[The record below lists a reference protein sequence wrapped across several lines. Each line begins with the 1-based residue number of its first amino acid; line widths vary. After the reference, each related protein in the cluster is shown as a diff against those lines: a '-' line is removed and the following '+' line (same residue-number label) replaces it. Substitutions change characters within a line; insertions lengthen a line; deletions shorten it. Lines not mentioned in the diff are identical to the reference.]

1 MPRNAANP
9 IKILIVDDSPLMRQI
24 LTEMLS
30 KEDDMRVV
38 GSAADPLL
46 AREMIKQLNPDVMT
60 LDIEMPRMDG
70 LAFLE
75 KVMTLR
81 PMPVVMVSTL
91 TEAGAEAT
99 LQALEIG
106 AVDFFAKPKSVL
118 RDGMERNREE
128 LVAKVRAAAGARLR
142 PASVRSAT
150 VAHAGGGYSP
160 GRKIVAIGSSTGG
173 VEALRDV
180 IVSLPADFPPVLI
193 AQHMPPKFTASFA
206 IRLDGLSKVTV
217 HEAADNAPILP
228 GHVYI
233 APGEAHLLLTKTPRG
248 YVCRLDY
255 EGLVSGHRP
264 SADVL
269 FQSVVDSGCKEAVG
283 VILTGMGKDGAQGLL
298 KMREAG
304 AFTIGQDERSCL
316 VYGMP
321 KAAMAIGA
329 VCSEVGLSRI
339 VPEILGYYRRK

>member
-1 MPRNAANP
+1 MPRQAPGP
-9 IKILIVDDSPLMRQI
+9 IKVLIVDDSPLMRQI

-30 KEDDMRVV
+30 NEEDMQVV
-38 GSAADPLL
+38 GSAADPLV

-91 TEAGAEAT
+91 TEAGADAT
-99 LQALEIG
+99 LQALELG

-118 RDGMERNREE
+118 RDGMARNREE
-128 LVAKVRAAAGARLR
+128 LVAKVRAAAGARIR
-142 PASVRSAT
+142 PPSSRPVRAAYT
-150 VAHAGGGYSP
+150 GGGFGP
-160 GRKIVAIGSSTGG
+160 GTKIVAIGSSTGG
-173 VEALRDV
+173 VEALRDL
-180 IVSLPADFPPVLI
+180 IISLPEDFPAILI
-193 AQHMPPKFTASFA
+193 AQHMPPKFTTSFA
-206 IRLDGLSKVTV
+206 ARLNTLAKVTV
-217 HEAADNAPILP
+217 HEASDQAPVHP

-233 APGEAHLLLTKTPRG
+233 APGEAHLLLARSPRG
-248 YVCRLDY
+248 YMCRLSQD
-255 EGLVSGHRP
+255 GLVSGHRP

-269 FQSVVDSGCKEAVG
+269 FQSVADSGCKDVVG

-298 KMREAG
+298 KLRESG
-304 AFTIGQDERSCL
+304 AYTIGQDERSCL

-329 VCSEVGLSRI
+329 VCSEIALSRI
-339 VPEILGYYRRK
+339 VPEMIAHFRKK

>member
-1 MPRNAANP
+1 MVRAAPGP

-30 KEDDMRVV
+30 KEADMRVV
-38 GSAADPLL
+38 GSAADPLA

-91 TEAGAEAT
+91 TEAGADAT
-99 LQALEIG
+99 LQALELG

-128 LVAKVRAAAGARLR
+128 LVAKLRAAAGARLR
-142 PASVRSAT
+142 PASRRSAPVT
-150 VAHAGGGYSP
+150 HAGGSFTP
-160 GRKIVAIGSSTGG
+160 GTKIVAIGSSTGG
-173 VEALRDV
+173 VEALRDL
-180 IVSLPADFPPVLI
+180 IVSLPADFPAVLI

-206 IRLDGLSKVTV
+206 ARLDSLSKVTV
-217 HEAADNAPILP
+217 REAADDAPVLP

-233 APGEAHLLLTKTPRG
+233 APGDAHLLLARSQRG
-248 YVCRLDY
+248 YKCRLSHD
-255 EGLVSGHRP
+255 GLVSGHRP
-264 SADVL
+264 SADML
-269 FQSVVDSGCKEAVG
+269 FQSVAASGCKELVG

-298 KMREAG
+298 ALREAG
-304 AFTIGQDERSCL
+304 ALTLGQDERSCL

-329 VCSEVGLSRI
+329 VCSEVPLSRI
-339 VPEILGYYRRK
+339 VPDLIRHFSRK

>member
-1 MPRNAANP
+1 MLRRAAGP

-38 GSAADPLL
+38 GSAADPLV

-142 PASVRSAT
+142 PPSVRSAAVT
-150 VAHAGGGYSP
+150 HAGGGYAP
-160 GRKIVAIGSSTGG
+160 GTKIVAIGSSTGG
-173 VEALRDV
+173 VEALRDL
-180 IVSLPADFPPVLI
+180 ITSLPADFPAVLI

-206 IRLDGLSKVTV
+206 ARLDGLSKVTV
-217 HEAADNAPILP
+217 REATDEAPVLP

-233 APGEAHLLLTKTPRG
+233 APGEAHLLLARTPRG
-248 YVCRLDY
+248 YICRLGYD
-255 EGLVSGHRP
+255 GLVSGHRP

-269 FQSVVDSGCKEAVG
+269 FQSVAVSGCKDVVG

-298 KMREAG
+298 KLREAG

-329 VCSEVGLSRI
+329 VCSEVALSRI
-339 VPEILGYYRRK
+339 VPDMIGHFRKK